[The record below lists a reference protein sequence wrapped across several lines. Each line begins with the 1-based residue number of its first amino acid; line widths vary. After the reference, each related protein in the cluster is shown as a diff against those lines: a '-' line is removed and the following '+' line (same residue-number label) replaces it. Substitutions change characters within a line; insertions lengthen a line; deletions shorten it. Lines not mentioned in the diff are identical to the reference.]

1 MKGLALLSSPRESER
16 KGNTELKVDGLVRS
30 KLESRKMSGMFSL
43 DGEGGFVGIS
53 LGGEPDFLEG
63 EGRGEGVVSREL
75 NCGDKDAED
84 PHMFLL

>member
-1 MKGLALLSSPRESER
+1 
-16 KGNTELKVDGLVRS
+16 
-30 KLESRKMSGMFSL
+30 MFSL
-43 DGEGGFVGIS
+43 DGEGGFVGTS

-75 NCGDKDAED
+75 NCGDKDVEG